1 MKAILT
7 VVGNDKVGIIAKV
20 SQKLMEENINILDV
34 SQTILGTN
42 FTMMMLIDMGGIS
55 SDFSQ
60 IQTDLSQLGE
70 DLSLRISLQR
80 EDIFNAMHQL

>member
-20 SQKLMEENINILDV
+20 SQKLMEENINFLDV

>member
-1 MKAILT
+1 
-7 VVGNDKVGIIAKV
+7 
-20 SQKLMEENINILDV
+20 MEENINILDV

>member
-42 FTMMMLIDMGGIS
+42 FTMMMVIDMGGIS